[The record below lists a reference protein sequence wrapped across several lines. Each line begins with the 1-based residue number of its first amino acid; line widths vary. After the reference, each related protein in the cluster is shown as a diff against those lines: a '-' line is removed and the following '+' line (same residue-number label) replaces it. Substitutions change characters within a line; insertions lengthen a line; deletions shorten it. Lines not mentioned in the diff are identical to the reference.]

1 MAFFESR
8 FLDYLAP
15 GAEGGPTFNTEI
27 VPLRSGK
34 EQRTVVW
41 DEPVQR
47 YSISLVNRPQA
58 DLDRAI
64 AAVRNLK
71 GRGHGFR
78 FRDWTDYRV
87 TTSDGRLGTGAAGSG
102 ALVYDLYKRYT
113 WEANTDDR
121 RIWKP
126 TAGTVT
132 VYRNASPVTVGAAP
146 GEIAIDSTTGRITFV
161 PDATDLIG
169 AITQANPGKITTTA
183 AHGLSN
189 GQLVYLDGIGGMT
202 QLNGQV
208 VTVTVVDADEFTIG
222 VNTTAYGAYTSGGNV
237 KLGPQSGDV
246 LTWAGEFDV
255 PVRLDLDAMQASV
268 RNAAG
273 GRLVAT
279 WDSIALVELRQS

>member
-1 MAFFESR
+1 MAFYESR

-15 GAEGGPTFNTEI
+15 GAVGGPAFNTEI
-27 VPLRSGK
+27 VPLRGGA
-34 EQRTVVW
+34 EQRSIVW
-41 DEPVQR
+41 DAPLQR
-47 YSISLVNRPQA
+47 YSIALVNRPQA
-58 DLDRAI
+58 DLDRLI
-64 AAVRNLK
+64 AVVRILK

-78 FRDWTDYRV
+78 FRDWTDYRA
-87 TTSDGRLGTGAAGSG
+87 TTSDGRLGTGAVGTG

-126 TAGTVT
+126 TSGTVT
-132 VYRNASPVTVGAAP
+132 VYRNASPVTVGASP
-146 GEIAIDSTTGRITFV
+146 GNIAIDTVNGRITFV
-161 PDATDLIG
+161 PDATDLIS

-189 GQLVYLDGIGGMT
+189 GQLVYLDSIGGMT

-237 KLGPQSGDV
+237 KLGPQSADV

-255 PVRLDLDAMQASV
+255 PARLDIDAMQASV

-273 GRLVAT
+273 GRLVTT
-279 WDSIALVELRQS
+279 WDSIELVELRLS